1 MRRWL
6 HERLFLFAVW
16 VYEKGGEYLM
26 DERTLKIFAA
36 TYVYL
41 IMNGRRTLDDVPAN
55 LIVYVKADLGI
66 TD

>member
-16 VYEKGGEYLM
+16 AYEKGGEYLM
-26 DERTLKIFAA
+26 DERTLKIFAT
-36 TYVYL
+36 TYVHL
-41 IMNGRRTLDDVPAN
+41 IMNGRRTLDEVPAN
-55 LIVYVKADLGI
+55 LLVYVKADLGI

>member
-16 VYEKGGEYLM
+16 AFMKGGEYLM

-36 TYVYL
+36 TYVTL
-41 IMNGRRTLDDVPAN
+41 IMTGRRTLNDVPMN
-55 LIVYVKADLGI
+55 LIDYVKADLGI

>member
-26 DERTLKIFAA
+26 DERTLKIFAT
-36 TYVYL
+36 TYVTL
-41 IMNGRRTLDDVPAN
+41 ILTGRRQLSDVPSN
-55 LIVYVKADLGI
+55 LIAYVKADLGI
-66 TD
+66 VD

>member
-16 VYEKGGEYLM
+16 AYEKGGESLM

-36 TYVYL
+36 TYVTL
-41 IMNGRRTLDDVPAN
+41 IMTGRRTLNDVPMN
-55 LIVYVKADLGI
+55 LVAYVKADLGI
-66 TD
+66 TE